1 MPLTPEDVHK
11 KTFTPVRLREG
22 YDMGEVDQFLDEV
35 EEELTRLLKESSD
48 LRAQLASVATNGATA
63 EVTAPAAPDPASVAP
78 APPPPAPVVAAPMQ
92 PASLTELPL
101 VKTAPEASSAAAR
114 LLEIAT
120 SNAEQLVHEAKADAD
135 RIVGQARTQADRVGK
150 DAQSKADKLTA
161 EARKRSQRLDAE
173 TEERREQMLGTLERE
188 KQTLAAEL
196 EEMRAF
202 EREYRSRLK
211 SYFEAQLRALEG
223 DGETD
228 DVPLTPSANGETS
241 ERIRELLSDRK

>member
-35 EEELTRLLKESSD
+35 EEELTRLLKENSD
-48 LRAQLASVATNGATA
+48 LRGQLAAVATNGSRAA
-63 EVTAPAAPDPASVAP
+63 VAAPEPAP
-78 APPPPAPVVAAPMQ
+78 APPPAPEPAPVVPQQAQ
-92 PASLTELPL
+92 PAALTELPL

-120 SNAEQLVHEAKADAD
+120 SNAEQLVHEAKSDAD
-135 RIVGQARTQADRVGK
+135 RIVVQARTQADRVGK
-150 DAQSKADKLTA
+150 DAQSKADKLTT
-161 EARKRSQRLDAE
+161 EARKRAQRLDAE

-188 KQTLAAEL
+188 KQSLAAEIDEL
-196 EEMRAF
+196 RAF